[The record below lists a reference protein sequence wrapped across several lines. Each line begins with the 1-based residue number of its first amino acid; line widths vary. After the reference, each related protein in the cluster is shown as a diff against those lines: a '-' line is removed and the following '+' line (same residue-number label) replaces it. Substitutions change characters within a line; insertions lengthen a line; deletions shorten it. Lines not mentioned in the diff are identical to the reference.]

1 MLEKIKSPSDL
12 KALDNGEIK
21 ALAAEIREKIVSVSA
36 QSGGHLASNLGMV
49 EATLALHRVF
59 DCPRD
64 SVVFDVGHQCYAHKL
79 LTGRYEKFD
88 TIRTS
93 GGISG
98 FTNRSESEYDVL
110 TAGHSGSALP
120 CALGLARAKAIRG
133 DRSWTVAVIGDGSF
147 TNGMVYETLNS
158 CTQKDLRLIVVLN
171 DNEMSI
177 SKNVGGMP
185 NYFTKLRNSKR
196 YFNFKRIL
204 QSVFGAIPFIGHGI
218 VMGCYHI
225 KEFFK
230 RLLLHTNFF
239 ENMGLYY
246 MGPVDGNDEK
256 KMELLLREAKTKNG
270 CSLIHMMTVKGKGY
284 EPAEK
289 RPDMYHFA
297 GNFDPVTGK
306 FPTQES
312 TFSSVFGSY
321 LCAKAADDASICAVT
336 AAMADGTGL
345 SAFARIFPKRF
356 FDVGIA
362 EECAATMCG
371 GLAIGGSTPVLA
383 LYSTFMQ
390 RAYDQLLEDVV
401 LQNVHAVL
409 AVDRAGLVGGDGVT
423 HQGVYDVALLAQMPG
438 VTLWSPETYGE
449 LKYCFDKCLAG
460 KGLCALRYPKG
471 AQREYDRSGFRSVGE
486 GIEVLGG
493 EDCDAAILTYGRI
506 TSEAVRAREL
516 LSGEYR
522 VKAVK
527 LVKLLPLDADAV
539 LDICAASRVLVL
551 EEGSRSGGIGE
562 AVAAAA
568 ARRDGV
574 KVKVCAVDGFLTHA
588 DVPAL
593 EKQCGLDAA
602 SAASA
607 VKELMKL

>member
-64 SVVFDVGHQCYAHKL
+64 SIVFDVGHQCYAHKL

-185 NYFTKLRNSKR
+185 NYFTRLRNSKR

-204 QSVFGAIPFIGHGI
+204 QTVFGSIPFIGHGI

-390 RAYDQLLEDVV
+390 RAYDQLLEDVA

-409 AVDRAGLVGGDGVT
+409 AIDRAGLVGGDGVT

-460 KGLCALRYPKG
+460 EGLCAFRYPKG
-471 AQREYDRSGFRSVGE
+471 AQREYDRSGFKSAGE
-486 GIEVLGG
+486 GVEVLSGQ
-493 EDCDAAILTYGRI
+493 DCDAAILTYGRI

-516 LSGEYR
+516 LCGEYR
-522 VKAVK
+522 VKVVK
-527 LVKLLPLDADAV
+527 LVKLLPLDADSV
-539 LDICAASRVLVL
+539 LDICGASRVLVL
-551 EEGSRSGGIGE
+551 EEGSRRGGIGE

-588 DVPAL
+588 DVPTL

-607 VKELMKL
+607 LKELMTE